1 MRLPFEQLTIHALR
15 GIRNLELSN
24 LGQVNLLVGEND
36 SGKTTVLE
44 ALALCCNPLDPVTWV
59 QTVLRRA
66 GSLQHTQFDLDQ
78 FRWFFPQRASI
89 EPGSPPESVHL
100 RAHGAVL
107 VEFLETHLTEVSGVL
122 TAMAANTT
130 RNEIRGVELDLEV
143 WFQLQREAALTQQ
156 TRTFTVWEQMWEPI
170 SSQEG
175 PHVPCQFIAPHDH
188 RLASAAIQ
196 GFSAAR
202 LSGIQESI
210 KALLNSLDPRIVGM
224 EILAPHGQPMLY
236 LQDAAA
242 GLAPLSA
249 FGDGI
254 RRVLLLA
261 LALPQ
266 AADGVL
272 LIDEL
277 ETAIHVSALGKVFRW
292 LMEACKQYRVQL
304 FATTH
309 SLEALDAI
317 LGADTT
323 AEEDIVGYRLGRMG
337 ERVEVKRYGED
348 LLKRLRYERG
358 LDVR

>member
-44 ALALCCNPLDPVTWV
+44 ALAVCCNPLDAVNWV

-66 GSLQHTQFDLDQ
+66 GSLQPNQFDLDQ
-78 FRWFFPQRASI
+78 FRWFFSQRVST
-89 EPGSPPESVHL
+89 EPGSPPE
-100 RAHGAVL
+100 AMQ
-107 VEFLETHLTEVSGVL
+107 L
-122 TAMAANTT
+122 TALGTVPVGSVYT
-130 RNEIRGVELDLEV
+130 RILEIHGLLPALARTELRGIQFVIEV
-143 WFQLQREAALTQQ
+143 TPQGKGTSSPWHSIFS
-156 TRTFTVWEQMWEPI
+156 VWEQMQDPLSGI
-170 SSQEG
+170 EG

-196 GFSAAR
+196 GFSEAR
-202 LSGIQESI
+202 LSGLQESI
-210 KALLNSLDPRIVGM
+210 KDLLHALDPRIVGL
-224 EILAPHGQPMLY
+224 EILAPQGQPLLY

-261 LALPQ
+261 LAVPQ

-317 LGADTT
+317 LDADTT
-323 AEEDIVGYRLGRMG
+323 AEEDIVGYRLGRVG